1 MKNEKHVESELT
13 SLLTKDFDDSYI
25 YYDPRHHPLLK
36 QWFKKA
42 SKQGEGCGIPDRIY
56 FDECVCIIFECKY
69 EKLTKAQKDV
79 RHYLNCIRDNK
90 HTYTFFGVA
99 FVSSIEYTIYQYS
112 HLKITLL
119 ENCIIHPTTFGIVS
133 TQMKINIQKEIHIIH
148 NYIRD
153 YTKISNEDK
162 PLFIAMILIGLR
174 NDVFLSVI
182 ENAQKKENLYTVLET
197 IIQEYDMDINV
208 FKPLISNEDKKHIYH
223 LIIAIK
229 KIYDQHPSIDLL
241 NEFYN
246 EFIQYNN
253 TDSKSLGIVLTPP
266 HIVSLMVDLLDI
278 QPDDILLDLCTGTG
292 SFLLE
297 AAKYHPKKLIG
308 CEYQNKLFALLQC
321 NMIIRNITSYEVIK
335 GNCFQQTFQA
345 TKSIINP
352 PYSVK
357 NEPEYEFILKQIES
371 IIFNGLT
378 IAIIPFGKLTN
389 TSSNNRYK
397 KRILEVAYV
406 KTIIICRKS
415 LFYPSASIQCCIL
428 LLQKK
433 GKEEDV
439 PIRTNIINYEDDGFI
454 VKRHAGIVKTPTY
467 ESHLS
472 MLKEKLNDTSK
483 GVLLQYNDNW
493 TKETEEENDT
503 TSEIDDTLSAKLY
516 ALELEYLNK
525 KRNILQSYVPIT
537 STIYKEFIIHEVF
550 KVENINTPLQL
561 NKSFDKGEYPLIS
574 ASKIQNGI
582 QRYIEKQSHEPMKGH
597 CLTFSTV
604 GTCFYQEHDFYATSS
619 IKILRPTIEV
629 TMTQLIYIST
639 ILRNKYLEKYN
650 KNRGFKY
657 EVFKDLK
664 VHYQLK

>member
-1 MKNEKHVESELT
+1 ME
-13 SLLTKDFDDSYI
+13 D
-25 YYDPRHHPLLK
+25 
-36 QWFKKA
+36 
-42 SKQGEGCGIPDRIY
+42 IP
-56 FDECVCIIFECKY
+56 
-69 EKLTKAQKDV
+69 
-79 RHYLNCIRDNK
+79 
-90 HTYTFFGVA
+90 YTFFGVA
-99 FVSSIEYTIYQYS
+99 FVSSIEYTIYQYRNS
-112 HLKITLL
+112 FIEII
-119 ENCIIHPTTFGIVS
+119 ENRIIHPSTFGIVS
-133 TQMKINIQKEIHIIH
+133 IPIKMNIQKEIHIIH

-153 YTKISNEDK
+153 YTKMSNEDK

-182 ENAQKKENLYTVLET
+182 ESTQKTENLYTVLET

-223 LIIAIK
+223 LIITIK

-335 GNCFQQTFQA
+335 GNCFQQSFQA

-357 NEPEYEFILKQIES
+357 NEPEYEFILKQMES
-371 IIFNGLT
+371 IGYNGLA

-428 LLQKK
+428 LL
-433 GKEEDV
+433 
-439 PIRTNIINYEDDGFI
+439 
-454 VKRHAGIVKTPTY
+454 
-467 ESHLS
+467 HLT
-472 MLKEKLNDTSK
+472 LIDT
-483 GVLLQYNDNW
+483 
-493 TKETEEENDT
+493 
-503 TSEIDDTLSAKLY
+503 
-516 ALELEYLNK
+516 
-525 KRNILQSYVPIT
+525 
-537 STIYKEFIIHEVF
+537 
-550 KVENINTPLQL
+550 
-561 NKSFDKGEYPLIS
+561 
-574 ASKIQNGI
+574 
-582 QRYIEKQSHEPMKGH
+582 
-597 CLTFSTV
+597 
-604 GTCFYQEHDFYATSS
+604 
-619 IKILRPTIEV
+619 
-629 TMTQLIYIST
+629 
-639 ILRNKYLEKYN
+639 
-650 KNRGFKY
+650 
-657 EVFKDLK
+657 
-664 VHYQLK
+664 